1 LLHNNWPLHNDG
13 SLYND
18 GPFHNNWPLHAAI
31 LMVILMMVLMT
42 MLMMFAVPMSAFVLP
57 RIGSNHERAQCH
69 EYGKESNTEH
79 VWPSHR
85 VVSLFD
91 D

>member
-1 LLHNNWPLHNDG
+1 
-13 SLYND
+13 
-18 GPFHNNWPLHAAI
+18 
-31 LMVILMMVLMT
+31 MVMLMMVFMVVLMT
-42 MLMMFAVPMSAFVLP
+42 MFMMFVVPMSAFVLP
-57 RIGSNHERAQCH
+57 RIGSNHEGAQCH
-69 EYGKESNTEH
+69 EDGKESDSEH

>member
-1 LLHNNWPLHNDG
+1 MIMLMML
-13 SLYND
+13 
-18 GPFHNNWPLHAAI
+18 
-31 LMVILMMVLMT
+31 LMVIPVTMLITMLMT
-42 MLMMFAVPMSAFVLP
+42 MLMTFVVPMSAFVLP

-69 EYGKESNTEH
+69 EDGKESDSEH

-85 VVSLFD
+85 VVSLCD

>member
-1 LLHNNWPLHNDG
+1 
-13 SLYND
+13 
-18 GPFHNNWPLHAAI
+18 
-31 LMVILMMVLMT
+31 MVMLMMVFMIVLMT
-42 MLMMFAVPMSAFVLP
+42 MFMMFAVLMSAFVLP

-69 EYGKESNTEH
+69 EDGKESDTEH

-85 VVSLFD
+85 VMSLWD